1 MKELE
6 DLETK
11 AEETQASM
19 GLVKGE
25 KDKLRPAFFLSE
37 QEGYLP
43 TDGNISLLCG

>member
-25 KDKLRPAFFLSE
+25 KDKLRPGIFFIGTGGVS
-37 QEGYLP
+37 P
-43 TDGNISLLCG
+43 H